1 MCSSLACG
9 YRRGPRETEVESARQ
24 DRMTERQEAR
34 AAGLQRGAGGSQRS
48 RPGAPA
54 WSSRRGPD
62 DRGRGGWAG
71 GGYGRGAAGSGG
83 RRAGLGAE
91 AGAGPRA
98 EADAGQ
104 GRSAEGLS
112 PQAGSVLSRS
122 RVSVSTRGHWRGEG
136 AGELARGSQ
145 LPQTSA
151 SLLSDRRAACALELS
166 RSNDL
171 VHRPPS
177 RPLARA
183 EPRRLSKVKTRSPVN
198 ALLVRT
204 FSPPLCDRK
213 SRVMSR

>member
-83 RRAGLGAE
+83 PESRSGCRSRSGAPRRGRRRTGAE
-91 AGAGPRA
+91 C
-98 EADAGQ
+98 
-104 GRSAEGLS
+104 
-112 PQAGSVLSRS
+112 
-122 RVSVSTRGHWRGEG
+122 
-136 AGELARGSQ
+136 RGSQ
-145 LPQTSA
+145 
-151 SLLSDRRAACALELS
+151 
-166 RSNDL
+166 
-171 VHRPPS
+171 PPS
-177 RPLARA
+177 RIRA
-183 EPRRLSKVKTRSPVN
+183 EPVTRLCEHPRALAGGRGRRTCSWVTASTDV
-198 ALLVRT
+198 
-204 FSPPLCDRK
+204 RK
-213 SRVMSR
+213 SAL